1 MAHVR
6 RLRTADRSRDGQR
19 VGVMRLLLGY
29 FLVARV
35 ATSTPSPPPST
46 IIFHHSTRTAAG
58 DFFPCI
64 RIPSAIWLNNSSGDG
79 AGTVLAFAEC
89 RRWAGDGC
97 EPTALPPRPYP
108 SSAEETNRYVCMKA
122 STDGGRT
129 FGTLE
134 PNITK
139 MRSTNPAAVSIE
151 HITPGNDVAS
161 STKVLLFFD
170 APRVPLNATLP
181 MVVESNDDG
190 AGQPPP

>member
-1 MAHVR
+1 
-6 RLRTADRSRDGQR
+6 
-19 VGVMRLLLGY
+19 
-29 FLVARV
+29 
-35 ATSTPSPPPST
+35 
-46 IIFHHSTRTAAG
+46 
-58 DFFPCI
+58 
-64 RIPSAIWLNNSSGDG
+64 
-79 AGTVLAFAEC
+79 
-89 RRWAGDGC
+89 
-97 EPTALPPRPYP
+97 
-108 SSAEETNRYVCMKA
+108 MKA